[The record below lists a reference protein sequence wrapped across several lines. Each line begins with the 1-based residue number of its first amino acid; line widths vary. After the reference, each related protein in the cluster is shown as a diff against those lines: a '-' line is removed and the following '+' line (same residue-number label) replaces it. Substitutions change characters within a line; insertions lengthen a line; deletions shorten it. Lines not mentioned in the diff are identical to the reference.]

1 MKPYAFGVDI
11 GGTTVKI
18 GFFSSDGKFIEHWE
32 IPTRTEDNGKNVL
45 PDIAKAI
52 KKKLKEH
59 DLTVDDIEGVGP
71 TRRKALMKHFQ
82 SLENIRNASVE
93 ELAEIDGINKK
104 TAEAVY
110 LFFRK

>member
-59 DLTVDDIEGVGP
+59 DLTVEDIEGVGVGVP
-71 TRRKALMKHFQ
+71 GPVVEGGIVNKCVNLGWGVLDVRSELSDLLGAD
-82 SLENIRNASVE
+82 SVV
-93 ELAEIDGINKK
+93 L
-104 TAEAVY
+104 
-110 LFFRK
+110 R